1 MNNYIL
7 EMKGIYKTFGGIV
20 ALNHVDFFLRR
31 GEIHAL
37 VGENGAGKSTLMKV
51 LSGAYKQD
59 SGEIIFEGEKLSI
72 RNPSDSLKKGIS
84 VIYQEFMLAPDL
96 SVAENIFIDK
106 LAEKRS
112 IINWKKVNTSAKEL
126 LSSLGFSDINP
137 EEKVANLSVAYQQV
151 VEICKCLSRNSKIL
165 VFDEPTA
172 VLTVAE
178 SEKLFSIIDQLK
190 NNNVSIIYISHRLEE
205 IFRLADRISVFK
217 DGVNISTTEKNNISI
232 DELVL
237 LMVGREISQMF
248 PEHNHQIGEEV
259 LKVNNFSISKNQ
271 KPINFSVKRGE
282 ILGFSGLVGSGRTE
296 IMRAIFGADSFND
309 GEVYINGKKHKY
321 ISPRE
326 SIKQGIGMLPEDRK
340 QQGLLLEQ
348 SIQINTSLPVIDK
361 FTKFFVI
368 DKKLEKKEVV
378 STLAKFNTKYRDTD
392 NNVSTLSGGNQQKV
406 SLSKW
411 ILSDCECL
419 ILDEPTRGVDVGAK
433 TEIYKIIED
442 LAQSGLAII
451 LISSE
456 MAEIIGMCDRVLV
469 MREGQIAG
477 ELTSEISEEKIIKL
491 AMGV

>member
-1 MNNYIL
+1 
-7 EMKGIYKTFGGIV
+7 
-20 ALNHVDFFLRR
+20 
-31 GEIHAL
+31 
-37 VGENGAGKSTLMKV
+37 
-51 LSGAYKQD
+51 
-59 SGEIIFEGEKLSI
+59 
-72 RNPSDSLKKGIS
+72 
-84 VIYQEFMLAPDL
+84 
-96 SVAENIFIDK
+96 
-106 LAEKRS
+106 
-112 IINWKKVNTSAKEL
+112 
-126 LSSLGFSDINP
+126 
-137 EEKVANLSVAYQQV
+137 
-151 VEICKCLSRNSKIL
+151 
-165 VFDEPTA
+165 
-172 VLTVAE
+172 
-178 SEKLFSIIDQLK
+178 
-190 NNNVSIIYISHRLEE
+190 
-205 IFRLADRISVFK
+205 
-217 DGVNISTTEKNNISI
+217 
-232 DELVL
+232 
-237 LMVGREISQMF
+237 
-248 PEHNHQIGEEV
+248 
-259 LKVNNFSISKNQ
+259 
-271 KPINFSVKRGE
+271 
-282 ILGFSGLVGSGRTE
+282 
-296 IMRAIFGADSFND
+296 
-309 GEVYINGKKHKY
+309 
-321 ISPRE
+321 
-326 SIKQGIGMLPEDRK
+326 MLPEDRK